1 MPKRAKL
8 TPSPPLPRPPSSS
21 PPSLPATFPSSL
33 KALNTLYEQT
43 YPRLRYITFVAGR
56 PRAAIAVE
64 MEQLLGVSPVV
75 KDVGSPEWEA
85 ELERAVKDVWRIGH
99 ARLEGLTR

>member
-1 MPKRAKL
+1 
-8 TPSPPLPRPPSSS
+8 
-21 PPSLPATFPSSL
+21 
-33 KALNTLYEQT
+33 
-43 YPRLRYITFVAGR
+43 
-56 PRAAIAVE
+56 